1 MMLFVFVKMMFYSHL
16 IMTSWVLVALY
27 SVHQWLQRA
36 ENVYQGVVLLSIEW
50 HDGPVADTG
59 S

>member
-27 SVHQWLQRA
+27 INGFSMLRI
-36 ENVYQGVVLLSIEW
+36 YQGVVLLSIEW